1 METKHTKG
9 KWISDGIHIFS
20 DEKRGLIGQ
29 SFVVKRF
36 NSTTKEFYVG
46 NYPTIKTGGA
56 TGEEV
61 NYGYL
66 TIGEVDDIEAD
77 ANAKLMAAAPEL
89 LSACQWAVDQL
100 KRLAD
105 EGKYPEFMLSE
116 NGGQGMMPLILAIK
130 NATEL

>member
-1 METKHTKG
+1 METKHTQG

-36 NSTTKEFYVG
+36 NTFC
-46 NYPTIKTGGA
+46 
-56 TGEEV
+56 
-61 NYGYL
+61 
-66 TIGEVDDIEAD
+66 VDDIEAD